1 MASEARTTTDHDE
14 IRQWVEQHDGSP
26 AVVRGTGSKNSLGV
40 LRFDF
45 PGGAGEDKL
54 EHIDWE
60 EWFDTVDS
68 NNLALLYQEQKSS
81 GEDSTFAKLVR
92 RDQP

>member
-1 MASEARTTTDHDE
+1 MASETRTTTDHDE
-14 IRQWVEQHDGSP
+14 IRRWVEQHDGSP
-26 AVVRGTGSKNSLGV
+26 AVVRDTGSKNSLGV

-54 EHIDWE
+54 EHVEWE
-60 EWFDTVDS
+60 EWFDTFDS

-81 GEDSTFAKLVR
+81 GEDSTFSKLVR
-92 RDQP
+92 RDQS

>member
-1 MASEARTTTDHDE
+1 VPER
-14 IRQWVEQHDGSP
+14 
-26 AVVRGTGSKNSLGV
+26 
-40 LRFDF
+40 
-45 PGGAGEDKL
+45 DKL

-60 EWFDTVDS
+60 EWFDTFDS

>member
-1 MASEARTTTDHDE
+1 MASETRTTTDHDE

-26 AVVRGTGSKNSLGV
+26 AVGRGTGSKNSLGV

-45 PGGAGEDKL
+45 PGGTGEDKL

-60 EWFDTVDS
+60 EWFDTFDS

-81 GEDSTFAKLVR
+81 GEDSTFAKLIR

>member
-1 MASEARTTTDHDE
+1 
-14 IRQWVEQHDGSP
+14 
-26 AVVRGTGSKNSLGV
+26 
-40 LRFDF
+40 
-45 PGGAGEDKL
+45 L

-60 EWFDTVDS
+60 EWFDAFDS

-81 GEDSTFAKLVR
+81 GEDSTFSKLVR